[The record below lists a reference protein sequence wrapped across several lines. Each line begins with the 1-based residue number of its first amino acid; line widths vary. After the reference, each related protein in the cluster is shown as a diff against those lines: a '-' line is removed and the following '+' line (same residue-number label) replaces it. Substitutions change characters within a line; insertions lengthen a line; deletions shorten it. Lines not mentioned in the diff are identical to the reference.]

1 MEIEEAFNFNK
12 LFKMFG
18 GKGNK
23 MMIKMGT
30 KFAKNMMKQFMR

>member
-1 MEIEEAFNFNK
+1 MEIEETFDFNK
-12 LFKMFG
+12 LLKMFG

-30 KFAKNMMKQFMR
+30 RFAKKMMKQFLR